1 MDLAITIG
9 QGLGFGVAC
18 GLSTIALLVPLLWPG
33 IDERALGILGAFGL
47 VAAVLDLW
55 LPLSVRFGL
64 RIAAGAAACEFWLH
78 DDLAWAGPRNR
89 RGCCGGDVGGGRSA
103 LRERR
108 ARRLTAGHGAHPGGR
123 CAARGDWRRWCPSS
137 GTRSAVVAVFLA
149 LRTRR
154 RGGERYEGLRILR

>member
-55 LPLSVRFGL
+55 LPLSLRFGV

-78 DDLAWAGPRNR
+78 DDLAWAGLAI
-89 RGCCGGDVGGGRSA
+89 GGAAAAVMSVA
-103 LRERR
+103 AVPLSEN
-108 ARRLTAGHGAHPGGR
+108 
-123 CAARGDWRRWCPSS
+123 AARAGSRPATALILAVAALLV
-137 GTRSAVVAVFLA
+137 GLAAMVPFVGYPLAVVAVFLA
-149 LRTRR
+149 LRSRR